1 MIQSEINE
9 IKKTL
14 KFTDCSIQKLT
25 GCFVDTEKNMHIMT
39 NSQFLCLPEEEQHKY
54 FELIK
59 KGLSGKVGK
68 NLLNLNF
75 GGEDIGE
82 KKKFMQQVVS
92 CELKDD
98 ELMESFFTVIRD
110 SYAYVDNY
118 YIMVIYGVYDV
129 PGKTTDGILMDDAS
143 DEVYNF
149 TLTLLCPMKQSKAGL
164 TYNVKENMLENAS
177 RTVLLEHPLNAFLY
191 PAFTDR
197 HMDIHNILFYTKKPD
212 DIDESL
218 IEGLFGLGAP
228 STPKSQSENFVEA
241 VSSIPALTF
250 DSAKS
255 ICTSV
260 SERQEE
266 AKEDE
271 YKATMTKTEVVNML
285 EASGIEEAELE
296 DFERVIE
303 KEIEENGQ
311 LVAGN
316 IIEKNNKLTVNTGV
330 TQISMPLEFSNGI
343 DVRNIDGKNC
353 LVIEINDE
361 LTVNGMRINKFN

>member
-25 GCFVDTEKNMHIMT
+25 GCFVDIEKNMHIMT

-54 FELIK
+54 FDLIK

-75 GGEDIGE
+75 GGEDVGE

-98 ELMESFFTVIRD
+98 ELMERFFSAIKD
-110 SYAYVDNY
+110 CFSYVDNY

-164 TYNVKENMLENAS
+164 TYNVRENTLENAS
-177 RTVLLEHPLNAFLY
+177 RTVLLEQPINAFLY

-212 DIDESL
+212 DIDENL

-228 STPKSQSENFVEA
+228 STPKTQSENFVEA
-241 VSSIPALTF
+241 VSNIPALTF
-250 DSAKS
+250 DSAKN

-271 YKATMTKTEVVNML
+271 YKATMTKSEVVNIL
-285 EASGIEEAELE
+285 EASGIKETELE

-330 TQISMPLEFSNGI
+330 TQISMPLEFSSGI